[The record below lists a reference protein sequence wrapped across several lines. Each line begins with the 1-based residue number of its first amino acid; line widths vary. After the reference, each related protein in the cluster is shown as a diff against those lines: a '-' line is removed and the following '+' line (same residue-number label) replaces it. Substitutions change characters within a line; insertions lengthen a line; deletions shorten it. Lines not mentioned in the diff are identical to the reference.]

1 MKWLALGITLFVI
14 IVACDRSDS
23 GPKLSGN
30 TVAERAA
37 TIESY
42 VGEWEYLLDGEPY
55 QKIVIEKK
63 GTDYEFSHY
72 VKRAGTYFLDKDKY
86 YSPQTIK
93 AKDYVTWDKSPN
105 FHPYIPLKT
114 VYSTDQGLF
123 YRVISGKKQ
132 LEIGFNNYFPVV
144 AP

>member
-1 MKWLALGITLFVI
+1 MRKLTLGIALFVI
-14 IVACDRSDS
+14 IVACDKSDS

-30 TVAERAA
+30 TIAERAA

-42 VGEWEYLLDGEPY
+42 VGEWEYLLDGQPY

-63 GTDYEFSHY
+63 GTDYVFNHY
-72 VKRAGTYFLDKDKY
+72 IKLAGAYKLDQEKY
-86 YSPQTIK
+86 YSPQTIL

-105 FHPYIPLKT
+105 FHPYIPLNT
-114 VYSTDQGLF
+114 VYSIDQGLF

-132 LEIGFNNYFPVV
+132 LEIGLNNYFPVI
-144 AP
+144 P